1 MTLGNKATHLKAV
14 STGGPTTA
22 GSHPRAEA
30 ITTIVLGMSTVW
42 ALGMVPAPLHFS

>member
-22 GSHPRAEA
+22 GSHPRAETIA
-30 ITTIVLGMSTVW
+30 TIVLGISMVC
-42 ALGMVPAPLHFS
+42 ALGMVPAPPHFS